1 MAAAHPYDGT
11 ERMMPINSNVALI
24 TGGGRGLGQAFA
36 LALATHGF
44 KVAVTARTEADIRA
58 TADQIARAGG
68 RAIAIPGDV
77 TSQQAVE
84 RTVAITE
91 AELGPIDLLVNNAGL
106 LRALGVVAEIDADA
120 WWREVEINL
129 RGPFL
134 FAHAVLPGMIARRRG
149 RIINVASGA
158 GLQAIETA
166 SAYCVSKAA
175 LIRLS
180 ENIALETRSY
190 GLSTFV
196 IHPGNVRTPMT
207 AYLHD
212 SDEAGRRAPE
222 IQHWFQQLY
231 AEGRDTPIERPV
243 ELVLTLAS
251 GRADALSGCF
261 LDVQDDLDT
270 LVSHA
275 EAIQREDRLRMRLC
289 K

>member
-1 MAAAHPYDGT
+1 
-11 ERMMPINSNVALI
+11 MPCTSNVALI
-24 TGGGRGLGQAFA
+24 TAAGRGLGQAFA
-36 LALATHGF
+36 IALAAHGF
-44 KVAVTARTEADIRA
+44 QVAVTARTEAEIYA
-58 TADQIARAGG
+58 TAAQIERAGG

-84 RTVAITE
+84 RIVARSET
-91 AELGPIDLLVNNAGL
+91 ELGPIDLLVNNAGT
-106 LRALGVVAEIDADA
+106 LRALGVIAEIDADE
-120 WWREVEINL
+120 WWREIEINL
-129 RGPFL
+129 RGAFL

-158 GLQAIETA
+158 GLEAVATG

-175 LIRLS
+175 FIRLS
-180 ENIALETRSY
+180 ESIALETTSY
-190 GLSTFV
+190 GIATFA
-196 IHPGNVRTPMT
+196 IHPGTVRTPMN
-207 AYLHD
+207 AYVHD

-222 IQHWFQQLY
+222 VQGWFRQLY

-261 LDVQDDLDT
+261 VDVRDDLDT
-270 LVSHA
+270 LVSQA
-275 EAIQREDRLRMRLC
+275 ESIQREERLRMRLS